1 MDLHFVSLIIA
12 AATATIAALGRLA
25 ALTRACSAAWRTAN
39 TRTIEWPV
47 CSACHGYGERGPR
60 EPRCR
65 SCAGAGRTR
74 PGFFWRSRRALGGLV
89 F

>member
-1 MDLHFVSLIIA
+1 MDAHLVSLITAVA
-12 AATATIAALGRLA
+12 AGIAALGSLA
-25 ALTRACSAAWRTAN
+25 SLTKAWGAAWRTAN

-60 EPRCR
+60 EPQCR
-65 SCAGAGRTR
+65 ACSGAGRTR
-74 PGFFWRSRRALGGLV
+74 PGFLSRFGKGLRRLA

>member
-1 MDLHFVSLIIA
+1 MDSHLVSLITA
-12 AATATIAALGRLA
+12 GAATIAARGRLA
-25 ALTRACSAAWRTAN
+25 SLTKTWSAAWRTAN

-60 EPRCR
+60 EPQCQA
-65 SCAGAGRTR
+65 CGGAGRTR